1 MAQRQHARP
10 KRPVDR
16 VQEDCFSLGHINQGV
31 LPKELTLLPA
41 STGGEHFVDPGTC
54 SVAKAIK
61 LGCENNSPDGRGNK
75 VRDQDAG

>member
-1 MAQRQHARP
+1 MQDPSRQCP
-10 KRPVDR
+10 LRPVDR
-16 VQEDCFSLGHINQGV
+16 IQEDCFSLGHINQGV

-54 SVAKAIK
+54 SVAKIK
-61 LGCENNSPDGRGNK
+61 LGCENNSPHGRKNK